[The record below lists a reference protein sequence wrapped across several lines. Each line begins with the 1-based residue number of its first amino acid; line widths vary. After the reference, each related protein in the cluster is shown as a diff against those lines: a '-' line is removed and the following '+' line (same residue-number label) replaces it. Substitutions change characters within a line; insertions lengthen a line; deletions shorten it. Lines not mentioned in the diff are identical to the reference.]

1 MAEHTSAFD
10 TFLFDLDGTLLD
22 SIELIFRCYRHAANT
37 HMGELPPDSVWRDGL
52 GTPLR
57 QQFRAVTSDGEL
69 IESMVATYRE
79 YHNEHHDTSVQLY
92 PDIARIVDVL
102 AQRGATLGIVTS
114 KLRPGAERGLKL
126 TGLFDHFRVVVT
138 ADEVTNPKPHPEP
151 VEAALERAGSSRES
165 TLFIGDSPH
174 DMASGRGAG
183 VATAAVL
190 WGPFGVEELA
200 ASSPTFLLEKPEE
213 ILAL

>member
-1 MAEHTSAFD
+1 VEAHESAFD

-57 QQFRAVTSDGEL
+57 QQFAAVTSDAAL
-69 IESMVATYRE
+69 IEEMVATYRE
-79 YHNEHHDTSVQLY
+79 YHHEHHDTSVQLY
-92 PDIARIVDVL
+92 PGIARAVDVL
-102 AQRGATLGIVTS
+102 AQRGANLGIVTS
-114 KLRPGAERGLKL
+114 KLRAGAERGLKL
-126 TGLFDHFRVVVT
+126 TGLMDHFPVLVT
-138 ADEVTNPKPHPEP
+138 ADEVTRPKPDPEP
-151 VEAALERAGSSRES
+151 VLAALERTGARPES
-165 TLFIGDSPH
+165 TIFIGDSPH
-174 DMASGRGAG
+174 DMNAGRGAG

-190 WGPFGVEELA
+190 WGPFGADDLS
-200 ASSPTFLLEKPEE
+200 ASSPSFLLENPEE